1 MYDECIDAY
10 IESISEK
17 LTSKPIQPAAEFVRA
32 DRLPTTVP
40 RTPHKARPFRRDEA
54 AKQTLSAGNVAS
66 CAAACDGVGKET
78 PQKWAHSLV
87 TSLFSGERHDASYAH
102 SLRSGMQATAVG
114 RPKQEPKARIKNL
127 LDIFKSLNDAQTAVT
142 PPRPAFKKLEQCFGP
157 RAAANSVASCS
168 FTPSSELTGG
178 GQPSLRVR
186 LEKWNRSATKAG
198 GHEPQGQV
206 KQRSQQ
212 KISDLI
218 AEKVYRFERREML
231 QAFY

>member
-1 MYDECIDAY
+1 VYDECIDAY

-17 LTSKPIQPAAEFVRA
+17 LTAKPIQPAAEFA
-32 DRLPTTVP
+32 HTAP

-54 AKQTLSAGNVAS
+54 AKQTLSAGNVT
-66 CAAACDGVGKET
+66 ACEGLGKET

-87 TSLFSGERHDASYAH
+87 TSLFSGERESHDASYAH
-102 SLRSGMQATAVG
+102 SLRSGMQAVG

-127 LDIFKSLNDAQTAVT
+127 LDIFKNLNDAQTAVT
-142 PPRPAFKKLEQCFGP
+142 PPRPAFKKLEQCFGT

-168 FTPSSELTGG
+168 FTPSSELAGG

-198 GHEPQGQV
+198 EPQGQV